1 MCGVVGYIGD
11 KNANHIL
18 IEGLK
23 KLEYRGYDS
32 AGVCVFNQN
41 ELNVIKE
48 KGRVENLE
56 KKVIEKNLKSD
67 IGIGHTRWATHGEP
81 NNLNSHPHISQNGE
95 IAVDTLVDWVNVVWF
110 TELYV
115 FDDEEADSII
125 SVFEVLETMD
135 EEGVVVSDDEFTQMI
150 EALTSNLEYTP
161 K

>member
-1 MCGVVGYIGD
+1 MKD
-11 KNANHIL
+11 F
-18 IEGLK
+18 
-23 KLEYRGYDS
+23 S
-32 AGVCVFNQN
+32 
-41 ELNVIKE
+41 KE
-48 KGRVENLE
+48 KHLDLYR
-56 KKVIEKNLKSD
+56 NLKINKSELQQ
-67 IGIGHTRWATHGEP
+67 ALGEDLH
-81 NNLNSHPHISQNGE
+81 NVECKKAYLIKGNDVANAIRMLQNGE

-115 FDDEEADSII
+115 FDNVEADSII